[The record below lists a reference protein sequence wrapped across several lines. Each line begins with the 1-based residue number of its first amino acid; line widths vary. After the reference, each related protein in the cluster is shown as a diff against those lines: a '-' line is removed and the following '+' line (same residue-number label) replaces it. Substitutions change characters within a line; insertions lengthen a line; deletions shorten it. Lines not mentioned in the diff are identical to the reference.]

1 VSGRSEDLRRV
12 QQWPSVWISIAV
24 ILAIFIAAAAILGD
38 WLIWNQAF
46 RPQTSVIPQPRI
58 PPDEPAPATPS
69 TLP

>member
-1 VSGRSEDLRRV
+1 VPGRGEDLRRF
-12 QQWPSVWISIAV
+12 QQWPSVWISITV

-38 WLIWNQAF
+38 WLTWNQDF
-46 RPQTSVIPQPRI
+46 QPQTSVIPQPRI